1 MFNYAR
7 EQCHCRWM
15 GTGERTEQKEDGT
28 IRIACSTHLICE
40 VVSPSYDFYFFAS
53 STILPAVPL
62 AMDVLAC

>member
-1 MFNYAR
+1 
-7 EQCHCRWM
+7 M

-40 VVSPSYDFYFFAS
+40 VVCPSYDFYFFAS

-62 AMDVLAC
+62 AMDVPAC